1 MADTPLPTPHLEI
14 ERADGPGEPWKW
26 SIFDGA
32 GGPLI
37 QTSEHRYLTTD
48 AAKRAGDK
56 AVLIIRT
63 RMPPEAG
70 GGDL

>member
-1 MADTPLPTPHLEI
+1 MSAGSLPNPHLEI

-26 SIFDGA
+26 SIYDGQ
-32 GGPLI
+32 GGLLI
-37 QTSEHRYLTTD
+37 QSSEHRYPTTD

-56 AVLIIRT
+56 AVLVIRT
-63 RMPPEAG
+63 RMPPDAG